1 MLGLAAVPSIIMF
14 FGCLILP
21 ESPRW
26 LVSKGYDD
34 QAFKVLKKLRGSADV
49 ASELRAMQEVCEET
63 ASAENSNNFFSKL
76 CLFVCFFSVFIL
88 FKGVYILFSN
98 SLIIHEEK
106 TKEITTVKEVWICD
120 PNYHKIW

>member
-34 QAFKVLKKLRGSADV
+34 EAFKVLKKLRGSADV
-49 ASELRAMQEVCEET
+49 SSELRAMQEVCEET
-63 ASAENSNNFFSKL
+63 ASAENSNYFIYFNFFMFLYCSRERKCYVHANWTMMKQDTNFL
-76 CLFVCFFSVFIL
+76 L
-88 FKGVYILFSN
+88 
-98 SLIIHEEK
+98 
-106 TKEITTVKEVWICD
+106 
-120 PNYHKIW
+120 P

>member
-34 QAFKVLKKLRGSADV
+34 EAFKVLKKLRGSADV
-49 ASELRAMQEVCEET
+49 SSELRAMQEVCEET
-63 ASAENSNNFFSKL
+63 ASAENSNY
-76 CLFVCFFSVFIL
+76 FVVVFLGVYVL
-88 FKGVYILFSN
+88 FKG
-98 SLIIHEEK
+98 EK
-106 TKEITTVKEVWICD
+106 MLHVNWTMMKQDTNFLL
-120 PNYHKIW
+120 P

>member
-34 QAFKVLKKLRGSADV
+34 EAFKVLKKLRGSADV
-49 ASELRAMQEVCEET
+49 SSELRAMQEVCEET
-63 ASAENSNNFFSKL
+63 ASAENSNYFCIQTL
-76 CLFVCFFSVFIL
+76 LLFFFSVFVL
-88 FKGVYILFSN
+88 FKG
-98 SLIIHEEK
+98 EK
-106 TKEITTVKEVWICD
+106 NVT
-120 PNYHKIW
+120 Y

>member
-34 QAFKVLKKLRGSADV
+34 EAFKVLKKLRGSADV
-49 ASELRAMQEVCEET
+49 SSELRAMQEVCEET
-63 ASAENSNNFFSKL
+63 ASVENSNYFIYLFFL
-76 CLFVCFFSVFIL
+76 CFCTVQGRENVT
-88 FKGVYILFSN
+88 YM
-98 SLIIHEEK
+98 LIAQ
-106 TKEITTVKEVWICD
+106 
-120 PNYHKIW
+120 

>member
-34 QAFKVLKKLRGSADV
+34 EAFKVLKKLRGSADV
-49 ASELRAMQEVCEET
+49 SSELRAMQEVCEET
-63 ASAENSNNFFSKL
+63 ASAENSNYFFIQTL
-76 CLFVCFFSVFIL
+76 LLFFYVFVL
-88 FKGVYILFSN
+88 FMG
-98 SLIIHEEK
+98 EK
-106 TKEITTVKEVWICD
+106 MLH
-120 PNYHKIW
+120 PNWTIMKQDTNLLLL

>member
-34 QAFKVLKKLRGSADV
+34 EAFKVLKKLRGSADV
-49 ASELRAMQEVCEET
+49 SSELRAMQEVCEET
-63 ASAENSNNFFSKL
+63 ASAENSNYFIIIIFL
-76 CLFVCFFSVFIL
+76 CFFTVQ
-88 FKGVYILFSN
+88 GRENVMYM
-98 SLIIHEEK
+98 LIGQ
-106 TKEITTVKEVWICD
+106 
-120 PNYHKIW
+120 

>member
-34 QAFKVLKKLRGSADV
+34 EAFKVLKKLRGSADV
-49 ASELRAMQEVCEET
+49 SSELRAMQEVCEET
-63 ASAENSNNFFSKL
+63 ASAENSNYFFIQTL
-76 CLFVCFFSVFIL
+76 LLLFFFFCFCTVQGRE
-88 FKGVYILFSN
+88 KCYIL
-98 SLIIHEEK
+98 IG
-106 TKEITTVKEVWICD
+106 
-120 PNYHKIW
+120 